1 MAQSLNQLKKQDS
14 KKGSGVG
21 GWRRWGRER
30 LTKFEKA
37 GGGGRGAGEG
47 GVGRQYRGAY
57 IK

>member
-37 GGGGRGAGEG
+37 GGGGQGRGGE
-47 GVGRQYRGAY
+47 VGNTGEPT
-57 IK
+57 